1 MNLNVAEIV
10 NVKLYDQ
17 LQHAELPAAGTWL
30 SISEGEFVDV
40 QGQTQKYAAGVR
52 KAEDGQ
58 LLVMV
63 KTPYFTFSG
72 LEQQRNRS
80 AGAGESDD

>member
-30 SISEGEFVDV
+30 SISEGGICRRPGADAEICRRRAESGGRTAVGHGENSVFYL
-40 QGQTQKYAAGVR
+40 QRLERPKPERRRWR
-52 KAEDGQ
+52 K
-58 LLVMV
+58 
-63 KTPYFTFSG
+63 
-72 LEQQRNRS
+72 R
-80 AGAGESDD
+80 